1 MLGQSFWDNKI
12 IIFDY
17 AIYSCGRLSKDMVAV
32 SIEEHVWSPLK
43 FLLQRELMH
52 RETAID

>member
-17 AIYSCGRLSKDMVAV
+17 AIYSCGRLSKDTVVV

-52 RETAID
+52 RETAVD